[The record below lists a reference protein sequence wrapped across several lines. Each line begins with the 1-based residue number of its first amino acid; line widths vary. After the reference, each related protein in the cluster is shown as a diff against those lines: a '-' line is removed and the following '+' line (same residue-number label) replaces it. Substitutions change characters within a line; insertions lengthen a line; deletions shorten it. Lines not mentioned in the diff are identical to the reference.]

1 MDSGNHAHAG
11 THPDPHDR
19 RSRADH
25 RQGTA
30 IMRSGS
36 LQAASEDFDARR
48 AQKTDSFEVDAE
60 VVIPV
65 GAEEDAD
72 PAKT

>member
-1 MDSGNHAHAG
+1 MDSENHAHAG
-11 THPDPHDR
+11 KHPDPHDR
-19 RSRADH
+19 RSRADQ
-25 RQGTA
+25 RQDTT

-48 AQKTDSFEVDAE
+48 AQKIDSFEVDAN
-60 VVIPV
+60 VLIPV
-65 GAEEDAD
+65 GAKGDAV

>member
-1 MDSGNHAHAG
+1 
-11 THPDPHDR
+11 
-19 RSRADH
+19 
-25 RQGTA
+25 
-30 IMRSGS
+30 MRSGS